1 MKILTYDEIDPQEAF
16 MLNINALWW
25 PMTPS
30 RVEDYIKYDDRW
42 SSDSLLYVVDKGKI
56 VSQVVGLRIPT
67 KTADGEELTLGVA
80 GVATHPSHTRKGL
93 STFLMKELHERS
105 VNEGM
110 RMSFLLTR
118 SSFVA
123 YPLYVKLGYRDALG
137 LPRCTKPLVREKK
150 PKKSILRKFRKKD
163 VRDLDN
169 VFERFSRDLYGHVLR
184 QKNYFD
190 WRLKISDSL
199 KAMIR
204 VIETKD
210 GVVGYIVK
218 RKSGADV
225 FVEEMVVPAK
235 KNMDRMFREIECGD
249 KGDYITVLPLGGRKQ
264 IDYVR
269 SRGYMTDEHS
279 WGKVMVAPLKKSLAY
294 KEISRMYGLKDGKF
308 CLLGLDEF

>member
-1 MKILTYDEIDPQEAF
+1 MKILHYDEIDPQEAF

-25 PMTPS
+25 PLTPS
-30 RVEDYIKYDDRW
+30 RVEDLIKYDDRW
-42 SSDSLLYVVDKGKI
+42 SSDSLLYAVDKGKI

-67 KTADGEELTLGVA
+67 KTTDGEELSLGVA
-80 GVATHPSHTRKGL
+80 GVASHPSYKRRGF
-93 STFLMKELHERS
+93 STILMKELHDRS
-105 VNEGM
+105 ADEGM
-110 RMSFLLTR
+110 RLSFLLTR

-123 YPLYVKLGYRDALG
+123 YPLYVKLGYRDAVDV
-137 LPRCTKPLVREKK
+137 PRCTKPLIRRKK
-150 PKKSILRKFRKKD
+150 PKESILRKFRKKD
-163 VRDLDN
+163 VRDLDK

-199 KAMIR
+199 KAMIYI
-204 VIETKD
+204 VETKD
-210 GVVGYIVK
+210 GVGGYIVK
-218 RKSGADV
+218 RQLGADI
-225 FVEEMVVPAK
+225 FVQEMVVTAK

-249 KGDYITVLPLGGRKQ
+249 KGDYITVLPLGGKKQ
-264 IDYVR
+264 VDHVR

-279 WGKVMVAPLKKSLAY
+279 WEKVMVAPLKKSLAY

>member
-1 MKILTYDEIDPQEAF
+1 MKILHYDEIDPQEAF

-25 PMTPS
+25 PLTPS
-30 RVEDYIKYDDRW
+30 RVEDLIKYDDRW
-42 SSDSLLYVVDKGKI
+42 SSDSLLYAVDKGKI

-67 KTADGEELTLGVA
+67 KTTDGEELSLGVA
-80 GVATHPSHTRKGL
+80 GVASHPSHKRRGF
-93 STFLMKELHERS
+93 STILMKELHDRS
-105 VNEGM
+105 SDEGM
-110 RMSFLLTR
+110 RLSFLLTR

-123 YPLYVKLGYRDALG
+123 YPLYVKLGYRDAVDV
-137 LPRCTKPLVREKK
+137 PRCTKPLIRRKK
-150 PKKSILRKFRKKD
+150 PKESILRKFRKKD
-163 VRDLDN
+163 VRDLDK

-199 KAMIR
+199 KAMIYI
-204 VIETKD
+204 VETKD
-210 GVVGYIVK
+210 GVGGYIVK
-218 RKSGADV
+218 RQLGADI
-225 FVEEMVVPAK
+225 FVQEMVVTAK

-264 IDYVR
+264 IDYVG

-279 WGKVMVAPLKKSLAY
+279 WEKVMVAPLKKSLAY

>member
-1 MKILTYDEIDPQEAF
+1 MKILHYDEIDPQEAF

-25 PMTPS
+25 PLTPS
-30 RVEDYIKYDDRW
+30 RVEDLIKYDDRW
-42 SSDSLLYVVDKGKI
+42 SSDSLLYAVDKGKI

-67 KTADGEELTLGVA
+67 KTTDGEELSLGVA
-80 GVATHPSHTRKGL
+80 GVASHPSHKRRGF
-93 STFLMKELHERS
+93 STILMKELHDRS
-105 VNEGM
+105 ADEGM
-110 RMSFLLTR
+110 RLSFLLTR

-123 YPLYVKLGYRDALG
+123 YPLYVKLGYRDAVDV
-137 LPRCTKPLVREKK
+137 PRCTKPLIRRKK
-150 PKKSILRKFRKKD
+150 PKESILRKFRKKD
-163 VRDLDN
+163 VRDLDK

-199 KAMIR
+199 KAMIYI
-204 VIETKD
+204 VETKD
-210 GVVGYIVK
+210 GVGGYIVK
-218 RKSGADV
+218 RQLGADI
-225 FVEEMVVPAK
+225 FVQEMVVTAK

-264 IDYVR
+264 IDYVG

-279 WGKVMVAPLKKSLAY
+279 WEKVMVAPLKKSLAY